1 MKAREDYSY
10 SHSEYQHCMGKTG
23 QLYSP
28 VSCTIG
34 KLLRYLLSRRLG
46 GSESRFGCYGED
58 NFIPLLEIEPRFLGR
73 PNVNLDIIPTE
84 VSRAN
89 LT

>member
-1 MKAREDYSY
+1 
-10 SHSEYQHCMGKTG
+10 MGKTG

-34 KLLRYLLSRRLG
+34 KRLRYLLSRRLG
-46 GSESRFGCYGED
+46 GSQSQFGCYGED
-58 NFIPLLEIEPRFLGR
+58 NLIPLLEIEPRFLGR
-73 PNVNLDIIPTE
+73 PTHNLDTMLTE

-89 LT
+89 LA